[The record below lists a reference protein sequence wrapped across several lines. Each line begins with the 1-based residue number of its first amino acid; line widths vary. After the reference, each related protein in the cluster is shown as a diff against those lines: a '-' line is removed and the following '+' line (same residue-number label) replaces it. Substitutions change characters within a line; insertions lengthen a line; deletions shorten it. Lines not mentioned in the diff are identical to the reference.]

1 MESVKIKHA
10 RITEEE
16 KIPLRRGKPPKLTVF
31 NKLCFGVG
39 GMPYQ
44 LTNTVIGFYISVF
57 LLETAGVPPQ
67 YASAIIFSGRVWDAL
82 TDPVIGLLVTKT
94 DTRFGKLKPWM
105 ATAAPFA
112 VVTFFFLWYVP
123 DFEEDGYK
131 LAWYLLFYCVFQ
143 TLLSSFHMP
152 FSALT
157 LFITE
162 DQAERDSATA
172 YRMASEVAGT
182 LLGNIIMGQTV
193 FIYVKNSGESRD
205 CSGNATEVPQEIID
219 AEIKGYMTGAGII
232 SGLFLICAVIVLAGT
247 TERKPNEKIT
257 QREEPLRKAVGKVL
271 TFGPYI
277 KLTMAFLFFSLCIQS
292 IQGNLALFLK
302 YSLGVDDYQ
311 YVIIAILVSAFLS
324 MPIWQHVL
332 LRYGKKKALAIGMT
346 GTFPVLI
353 TWAFLP
359 EGTLWAVYVLSIV
372 AGNCISVAQLLPWS
386 MIPDVIDDFVLK
398 TGESYETI
406 FYSFY
411 VMFTKFAA
419 GLSLSLSTLL
429 LGVAGYKTGSCDQP
443 ESVSKTLRLLVTA
456 LPAGCVL
463 IGFVFLWSYPIT
475 EEVRLKNKTI
485 MEIWRDGRD
494 DKRRVTVR
502 KATMSRSR
510 TRSYRTPST
519 TLM

>member
-1 MESVKIKHA
+1 MESAKIKQI
-10 RITEEE
+10 RNPDDERT
-16 KIPLRRGKPPKLTVF
+16 PLTRRKQKKLTVY

-67 YASAIIFSGRVWDAL
+67 YASVIILSGRLWDAF
-82 TDPVIGLLVTKT
+82 TDPIIGLLVTKT

-105 ATAAPFA
+105 ASSAPFA
-112 VVTFFFLWYVP
+112 VVSFFFLWYVP
-123 DFEEDGYK
+123 SFEEEGYK

-157 LFITE
+157 IFITE

-193 FIYVKNSGESRD
+193 FLSVKKAGGRAD
-205 CSGNATEVPQEIID
+205 CSGNNTEVPQEIID
-219 AEIKGYMTGAGII
+219 AETKGYMIGAGII
-232 SGLFLICAVIVLAGT
+232 SGLFVICAVIVLTGT
-247 TERKPNEKIT
+247 TEKKPQ
-257 QREEPLRKAVGKVL
+257 QRISQRNEPLPTAVKKVL

-277 KLTMAFLFFSLCIQS
+277 KLTMSFLFFSLCIQS

-311 YVIIAILVSAFLS
+311 YVIITILGA
-324 MPIWQHVL
+324 
-332 LRYGKKKALAIGMT
+332 
-346 GTFPVLI
+346 FPVLI
-353 TWAFLP
+353 AWGFLP
-359 EGTLWAVYVLSIV
+359 EDSYWAVYVLGIV

-386 MIPDVIDDFVLK
+386 MIPDVIDDFLLK
-398 TGESYETI
+398 TGDSYETI

-419 GLSLSLSTLL
+419 GLSLSLSTLM
-429 LGVAGYKTGSCDQP
+429 LGVAGYETGACDQP
-443 ESVSKTLRLLVTA
+443 DSVNKTLRLLVTA
-456 LPAGCVL
+456 LPATCAL
-463 IGFVFLWSYPIT
+463 IGFLFLWLYPIN

-485 MEIWRDGRD
+485 MEMWRDDRD
-494 DKRRVTVR
+494 DRRRATVR
-502 KATMSRSR
+502 KATVSRAR